1 MSVIKYQLNITAL
14 AQDDL
19 CDILQYTFDQW
30 GQSQQ
35 EKYEKMLSIAF
46 KKITQNPDVG
56 RKKDTLRLY
65 VVGRHTIY
73 YAMDKMTIYIIRILH
88 QRMDTAKHL
97 DNH

>member
-19 CDILQYTFDQW
+19 CDILQ
-30 GQSQQ
+30 
-35 EKYEKMLSIAF
+35 YEKMLSIAF